1 MARVRSQLG
10 FGPQRYSLDARNSVG
25 PKRVAW
31 RRRTKRAQI
40 QKTPMEKARIAATRK
55 ARKALYNNA
64 FTDPESTIVEHAQK
78 ISEKFGLKD
87 TDSTYR
93 ELMQRSRIASTK
105 RSKSR
110 WNAFLRE
117 EVKKRNDGMYTQ
129 KDNGCISD
137 ITDDVLY

>member
-1 MARVRSQLG
+1 VIKLVVGTLQLSLMARVHSQLG

-40 QKTPMEKARIAATRK
+40 QKTPMEKAHIAATRK
-55 ARKALYNNA
+55 AHKALYNNA
-64 FTDPESTIVEHAQK
+64 FTDAKSTIVEHTQK

-87 TDSTYR
+87 TDSTYW
-93 ELMQRSRIASTK
+93 ELMQQSRIASTK
-105 RSKSR
+105 HSKSR

-117 EVKKRNDGMYTQ
+117 EVKKRNDGM
-129 KDNGCISD
+129 S
-137 ITDDVLY
+137 